1 MVLCVNTIEGVVRV
15 KIVIRKQELADMLYK
30 GLGKGAT
37 MEDLLV
43 ELHGKGQASV
53 DDSYDENCGS
63 ARMSNHGGW
72 RPALESIP
80 ECNTDSE

>member
-15 KIVIRKQELADMLYK
+15 KIVIRKQELAEMLSK

-43 ELHGKGQASV
+43 ELHDKGQAAIDNS
-53 DDSYDENCGS
+53 
-63 ARMSNHGGW
+63 
-72 RPALESIP
+72 
-80 ECNTDSE
+80 